1 MSKNNLT
8 WQETD
13 AKLLEALLLATGGEG
28 GASLQDVLLMGDA
41 VDGIVFS
48 LEELTTGLEKLIS
61 VDFILIQKNKLTLSP
76 GFLNNYEA
84 ITLSEGIE
92 EDQKPLMKLLQQQE
106 LSDEK
111 IAEVRTNVLKKYKI
125 KNQYQAYLE
134 QYG

>member
-1 MSKNNLT
+1 LT

-41 VDGIVFS
+41 VDGLVFS
-48 LEELTTGLEKLIS
+48 LEELTAGLEKLIS
-61 VDFILIQKNKLTLSP
+61 VEFILIQKNKLTLSP
-76 GFLNNYEA
+76 GFLKNYEA
-84 ITLSEGIE
+84 ITLSEGVD